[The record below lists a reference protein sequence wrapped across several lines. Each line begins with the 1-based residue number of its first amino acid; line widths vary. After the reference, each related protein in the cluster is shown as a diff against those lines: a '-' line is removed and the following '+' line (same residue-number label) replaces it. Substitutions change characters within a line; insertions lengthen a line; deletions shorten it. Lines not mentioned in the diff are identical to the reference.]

1 MPRIAALNMC
11 TGAPFMRLA
20 RFVGPAPGNYGH
32 TITFRE
38 DVLVVADFTKGWDSS
53 SVEYAFQF

>member
-1 MPRIAALNMC
+1 ML
-11 TGAPFMRLA
+11 FMRLP
-20 RFVGPAPGNYGH
+20 RFVWLAPGNYGH

-38 DVLVVADFTKGWDSS
+38 DVQVVADFTKGWDSS